1 MRILSITAQKP
12 DSTGSGVYLNELV
25 KEFHAQGHEQA
36 VVAGIY
42 KTDEIHV
49 PDGVE
54 MYPLYFKTEEVPFA
68 ICGMSD
74 EMPYESTVYGQMT
87 DEMVDIFEVAF
98 KKKIHEAVEQFNPDI
113 IICHHLYLVTSF
125 TRELYPDKKIYAFCH
140 NTDIR
145 QMKKITLKREYI
157 KEQIQKLDGIF
168 SLHEEQKNIIM
179 SVYEIPSEKIQVV
192 GVGYNQ
198 HIFYGKEEKMLKED
212 DDFKKENILRLIYA
226 GKLAEKK
233 GVMSLLKSLNYL
245 SKKLDRIELELAG
258 GYGNEEEYT
267 IIKQLAKEAPYPV
280 RFLGKLPQN
289 ELADAYRRSDIFV
302 LSSFYEG
309 LPMTAIEA
317 MACGDKVVVTDL
329 PGVKPWINGN
339 VEQAPVVYIPMPEMK
354 NTDEPVEESLP
365 AFEQAIADAIFMCHQ
380 LPLEKAPNL
389 NNVSWGA
396 ICHMV
401 VNTAK

>member
-42 KTDEIHV
+42 KTDKIHV
-49 PDGVE
+49 PDGVK

-87 DEMVDIFEVAF
+87 DEMVAIFETAF
-98 KKKIHEAVEQFNPDI
+98 KKKIREAVEQFNPDI
-113 IICHHLYLVTSF
+113 IVCHHLYLVTSF
-125 TRELYPDKKIYAFCH
+125 TRELYPDKKIYGFCH

-168 SLHEEQKNIIM
+168 SLHEEQKNIIT

-198 HIFYGKEEKMLKED
+198 HIFYGKEEKIANKEKD
-212 DDFKKENILRLIYA
+212 VNKENVLRLIYA

-233 GVMSLLKSLNYL
+233 GVMSLLKGLNYL
-245 SKKLDRIELELAG
+245 SEKLENVELELAG
-258 GYGNEEEYT
+258 GYGNEEEYI

-309 LPMTAIEA
+309 LPMTVIEA

-339 VEQAPVVYIPMPEMK
+339 VEDAPVVYIPMPEMK
-354 NTDEPVEESLP
+354 NTDEPVEEKLP
-365 AFEQAIADAIFMCHQ
+365 IFEKAIADAIFMCHQ
-380 LPLEKAPNL
+380 LRLKKVPNL

-396 ICHMV
+396 ICHTV